1 VTHSQSGPDVQRVR
15 SILIAILFL
24 AALLR
29 VLALDK
35 PLYIDE
41 IVTIT
46 VGVQPLDR
54 MGSVMRQIDASPALY
69 PLLLHAWMKV
79 ARSDAWV
86 RGLSALLSVLT
97 VGAVF
102 LLGRRCFSPQAG
114 LAAAFIMAIGPAH
127 IHYAQY
133 VRGYSL
139 LSCLITTQV
148 LVFIICMKAERSG
161 SRLWG
166 WFMAL
171 SLLTVAAFYAHYLSA
186 LLMIPEGL
194 YGTWCVWHRRYLL
207 VPWAAAMVCAGML
220 FLPGVPLLAHNIE
233 FDRIRNEQ
241 RAEPPSTLTVL
252 PNLLSELSVGQRLL
266 GFSNP
271 NLRRATL
278 AAAAILFP
286 LLTLIGLKAGWQHN
300 RSETVLM
307 ALISFLPMA
316 IYIGTG
322 RRLIA
327 VRFFV
332 PFMAGYVVLLGQG
345 LASLGPPAR
354 RAALVALVLTCGI
367 PLQHFYRQYAW
378 SYDHRAIAAA
388 MAAQLEPRDAL
399 LFVHPYEALY
409 YRWYLGSAVAMKGLT
424 FTALEDQPGYVIKPG
439 TLRLEQ
445 AQSSVIV
452 AARAHDRLWLVGQSP
467 RSFASDAAT
476 QRELVAWMRSTFG
489 QPVLDLG
496 SVTGRDPEILVFKVR

>member
-1 VTHSQSGPDVQRVR
+1 MTHVPSGPGGRSVR
-15 SILIAILFL
+15 SILVAILVL
-24 AALLR
+24 AAILR

-46 VGVQPLDR
+46 VGMQPLDR
-54 MGSVMRQIDASPALY
+54 MGGVMRQIDASPALY
-69 PLLLHAWMKV
+69 PLLLHGWMKV

-97 VGAVF
+97 VGVVF
-102 LLGRRCFSPQAG
+102 LLGRRCFSPEAG

-139 LSCLITTQV
+139 LSCLIASQL
-148 LVFIICMKAERSG
+148 LVFIICMRGEGVGRTS
-161 SRLWG
+161 WG
-166 WFMAL
+166 WFIAL

-194 YGTWCVWHRRYLL
+194 YGTWRVWQRRDLI
-207 VPWAAAMVCAGML
+207 VPWVAAMVCAGLL

-233 FDRIRNEQ
+233 FDRMRNEQ
-241 RAEPPSTLTVL
+241 RTEPPSALTTL
-252 PNLLSELSVGQRLL
+252 PNLLGELSVGQRLL

-271 NLRRATL
+271 NLRKGTL
-278 AAAAILFP
+278 AAAAVLFP
-286 LLTLIGLKAGWQHN
+286 LLTLLGIRAGWRIN

-307 ALISFLPMA
+307 ALISFLPMV

-332 PFMAGYVVLLGQG
+332 PFMTGYVVLLGQG
-345 LASLGPPAR
+345 LASLGTSAR
-354 RAALVALVLTCGI
+354 RTALVALVLTCGI

-378 SYDHRAIAAA
+378 SYDHRAIASAI
-388 MAAQLEPRDAL
+388 AAQLEPRDVL

-409 YRWYLGSAVAMKGLT
+409 YRWYLGADVALKGLT
-424 FTALEDQPGYVIKPG
+424 FTALEDQPGYAIKPG
-439 TLRLEQ
+439 SLRLEQ
-445 AQSSVIV
+445 AQRRVID
-452 AARAHDRLWLVGQSP
+452 AAGGHDRLWLVGQSP

-496 SVTGRDPEILVFKVR
+496 SATGRDPEILLFTVR